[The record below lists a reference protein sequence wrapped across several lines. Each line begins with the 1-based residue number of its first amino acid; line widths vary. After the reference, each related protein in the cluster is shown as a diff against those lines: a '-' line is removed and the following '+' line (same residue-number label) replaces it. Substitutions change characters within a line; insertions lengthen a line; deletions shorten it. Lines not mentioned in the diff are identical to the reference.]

1 MIGWTPIKKT
11 VQTRT
16 LSPKMIPQL
25 PWIRDELGLA
35 ESDVF
40 ALSHLPYVKHRLLR
54 LISAYS
60 ARTADGK
67 ADENLV

>member
-1 MIGWTPIKKT
+1 
-11 VQTRT
+11 
-16 LSPKMIPQL
+16 MIPQL

-40 ALSHLPYVKHRLLR
+40 AFSHLPYVKHRLLR
-54 LISAYS
+54 LISASS